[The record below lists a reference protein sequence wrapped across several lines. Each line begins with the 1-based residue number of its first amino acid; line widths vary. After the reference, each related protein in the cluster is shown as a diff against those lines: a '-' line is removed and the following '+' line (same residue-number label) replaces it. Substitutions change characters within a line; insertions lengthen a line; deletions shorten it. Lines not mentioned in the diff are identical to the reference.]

1 MSVFSENLKHWRG
14 VRGMTQQQVADQL
27 GVARATYAYYETG
40 RNEPSFK
47 MLVRLSDLFHVST
60 DALLKEGTPMV
71 EKPETCGLYGVHSV
85 LIGNQ
90 WEHSVFTFDTS
101 EKAREWL
108 DESEVYTRRF
118 GEDAASHQLMTKTG
132 ACLLAGSK
140 AVEHAEPYK
149 EYKSYIGFM
158 GDLLE
163 SEKQREIA
171 EMLGQSKA
179 QPAKKRRTPT
189 PER

>member
-40 RNEPSFK
+40 GNEPALDT
-47 MLVRLSDLFHVST
+47 LVRLSDVLNIST

-71 EKPETCGLYGVHSV
+71 EKPEPCGLYGVHSV

-90 WEHSVFTFDTS
+90 WEHSVFTFDTP
-101 EKAREWL
+101 EEAREWFE
-108 DESEVYTRRF
+108 ESEVYTRRF
-118 GEDAASHQLMTKTG
+118 GEDAVNRRLMTKTG
-132 ACLLAGSK
+132 AYLLAGSK

-149 EYKSYIGFM
+149 AYKSYVGFM
-158 GDLLE
+158 DDLLK

-179 QPAKKRRTPT
+179 GQKKKHRRSMPV
-189 PER
+189 R